1 MDLTLLA
8 QKQGRPTITEKL
20 RPVCSKVTSTLSERL
35 ITDHTKRETPQR
47 ETDRQFALHENEN
60 TAFSRLGISC
70 QTVYDTVSDFVEM
83 QVRFLKWFETA
94 KKGFMNL
101 FYGYVWH

>member
-8 QKQGRPTITEKL
+8 QKQGRLTMTKKL
-20 RPVCSKVTSTLSERL
+20 RPVYSKVTSMHSERL

-47 ETDRQFALHENEN
+47 ETDRQLALLHENEN

-70 QTVYDTVSDFVEM
+70 QTVYDTVSGVVEM
-83 QVRFLKWFETA
+83 
-94 KKGFMNL
+94 
-101 FYGYVWH
+101 

>member
-8 QKQGRPTITEKL
+8 QKQGRPTMTEKP
-20 RPVCSKVTSTLSERL
+20 RPVCMPERL